1 MPSPSRRYEMS
12 VNPPRTL
19 GLIGGLGP
27 LATIYYYRELL
38 AAHIALGQAAR
49 MLIAHADNNRVLS
62 IVTAKDYDGLAHYLA
77 ELIRSTAAGGAEL
90 TAIVAVTP
98 HICAPQL
105 VRLSPLPL
113 IDLVTEVAAHVR
125 ARGLKRVAMFG
136 TRFTVE
142 SNMFGRLEG
151 IEVVTPRPDEIEQ
164 IHAAY
169 MAIVQEHGTAEH
181 IARLRKLAHTMIK
194 RDAVEAVLLA
204 GTDLSTVF
212 DEDNTDFPAIDC
224 AAVHVEG
231 IMRRL
236 C

>member
-1 MPSPSRRYEMS
+1 MS
-12 VNPPRTL
+12 TKLPRSL

-38 AAHIALGQAAR
+38 AAHSALGQAAR
-49 MLIAHADNNRVLS
+49 MMIANADNNRVLAT
-62 IVTAKDYDGLAHYLA
+62 VTAKDYDGLAHYLA
-77 ELIRSTAAGGAEL
+77 ELIRSTAAAGAEM

-98 HICAPQL
+98 HICVPQL
-105 VRLSPLPL
+105 LRLSPLPL
-113 IDLVTEVAAHVR
+113 IDLVTEVAAHIR
-125 ARGLKRVAMFG
+125 DRGLKRVAMFG

-151 IEVVTPRPDEIEQ
+151 IDIVMPRPDEIEQ

-169 MAIVQEHGTAEH
+169 MAVVHEHGGADQVSG
-181 IARLRKLAHTMIK
+181 LRKLAHTMIK

-212 DEDNTDFPAIDC
+212 DENNTDFPAIDC
-224 AAVHVEG
+224 AAVHIEG

-236 C
+236 CDQQSL